1 MWPNAAANLFSMAFG
16 GGAVGADAGVALLS
30 ALTVPQALASMFAF
44 FFNIP
49 CFMAVACTATE
60 THSAKWT
67 MKIAGYYI
75 GVALLISG
83 VVYHLASLFF

>member
-83 VVYHLASLFF
+83 VAYHLASLFF